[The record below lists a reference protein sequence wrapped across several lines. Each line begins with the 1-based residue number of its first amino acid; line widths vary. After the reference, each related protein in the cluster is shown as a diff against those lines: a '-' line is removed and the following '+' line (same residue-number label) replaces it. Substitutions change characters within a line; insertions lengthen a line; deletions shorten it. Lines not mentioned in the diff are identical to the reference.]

1 MRRIG
6 WMMMALLAPESVLFV
21 AFVDW
26 IRSSDDLNDKLSK
39 FGNVFTLT
47 MLTTC

>member
-1 MRRIG
+1 MRRVG
-6 WMMMALLAPESVLFV
+6 WMMMALLAPEAVLFK
-21 AFVDW
+21 AFFDW
-26 IRSSDDLNDKLSK
+26 IDSSDNLNDKLSK

>member
-1 MRRIG
+1 
-6 WMMMALLAPESVLFV
+6 MALLAPEAVLFR
-21 AFVDW
+21 AFADW
-26 IRSSDDLNDKLSK
+26 TGSSDDLDNKLSK